1 MPIMGWSSD
10 YRHFLVPERQ
20 AYMAEKELTAEE
32 KARIMH
38 NHYQREWAK
47 KNKDKLRASRIKCLA
62 KKYDQMMAEKAGDGD
77 E

>member
-1 MPIMGWSSD
+1 
-10 YRHFLVPERQ
+10 
-20 AYMAEKELTAEE
+20 MAEKELTAEE